1 MSLLS
6 HYPHARWLLI
16 PAALACMLLALTAC
30 SPFTLLNGAI
40 PENASRVTADIAYG
54 DALRQRLDVYAPPDA
69 ALAPVVVFFYGGSWR
84 SGSRKDYAFVGDAL
98 ASRGI
103 VAVLADYRLY
113 PEAAYPVFLRD
124 SARAV
129 AWTLRHAADIG
140 GDPRRV
146 YVAGHSA
153 GAYNAAMIALDPR
166 WLAELGASP
175 DALAGWIGMAGPYDF
190 LPIETRSVRPV
201 FHYPDTPADSQPVAH
216 ATRGAP
222 RTLLMTGMADT
233 LVDPVR
239 NTGHLEAALRAAGTP
254 LTVVRYPNLGHRL
267 LAGALARPLRWR
279 APVLDDL
286 AGFVLAGRQA
296 TVEGAAAGEDAG
308 AAMPSPATARTPGS

>member
-1 MSLLS
+1 MKPYRPLLRTAAMSLLS
-6 HYPHARWLLI
+6 HYAHARWLLA
-16 PAALACMLLALTAC
+16 AALAAALPALSAC
-30 SPFTLLNGAI
+30 SPFTLLNGAV
-40 PENASRVTADIAYG
+40 PEGASRITEDVAYG
-54 DALRQRLDVYAPPDA
+54 DAPRQRLDVYAPPGA
-69 ALAPVVVFFYGGSWR
+69 AQAPVVVFFYGGSWR
-84 SGSRKDYAFVGDAL
+84 SGARKDYAFVGDAL

-113 PEAAYPVFLRD
+113 PEAAYPAFLRD
-124 SARAV
+124 SAQAV
-129 AWTLRHAADIG
+129 AWALRHAGEIG

-153 GAYNAAMIALDPR
+153 GAYNAAMVALDPR
-166 WLAELGASP
+166 WLAAYGASP

-190 LPIETRSVRPV
+190 LPIETRDVRPV

-216 ATRGAP
+216 ATHAAP
-222 RTLLMTGMADT
+222 PALLMTGMADT

-239 NTGHLEAALRAAGTP
+239 NTGHLAAALQAAGTP
-254 LTVVRYPNLGHRL
+254 VTVVSYPNLGHRL

-286 AGFVLAGRQA
+286 AGFVLEDRRAGR
-296 TVEGAAAGEDAG
+296 GAEAAVAG
-308 AAMPSPATARTPGS
+308 ASPP

>member
-1 MSLLS
+1 MSLFS
-6 HYPHARWLLI
+6 QYPLARWLLV
-16 PAALACMLLALTAC
+16 PGALACALLALSAC
-30 SPFTLLNGAI
+30 SPFTLLNGAV
-40 PENASRVTADIAYG
+40 PEGASRVTPDVAYG
-54 DALRQRLDVYAPPDA
+54 DAPRQRLDVYAPPA
-69 ALAPVVVFFYGGSWR
+69 AAHAPVVVFFYGGSWR

-113 PEAAYPVFLRD
+113 PEASYPEFLRD
-124 SARAV
+124 SAQAV
-129 AWTLRHAADIG
+129 AWTLRHAGELG

-153 GAYNAAMIALDPR
+153 GAYNAAMIALDAR
-166 WLAELGASP
+166 WLGAYGASP

-190 LPIETRSVRPV
+190 LPIETRDVRPV
-201 FHYPDTPADSQPVAH
+201 FHHPDTPPDSQPVVH
-216 ATRGAP
+216 ATAAAP
-222 RTLLMTGMADT
+222 PALLMTGTDDT

-239 NTGHLEAALRAAGTP
+239 NTGHLEAALRAAGAP
-254 LTVVRYPNLGHRL
+254 VRVVRYPGLGHRL

-286 AGFVLAGRQA
+286 ASFVS
-296 TVEGAAAGEDAG
+296 TVPAPARGDSGAPD
-308 AAMPSPATARTPGS
+308 TPPTVSR